1 MGYIGMCGPKVYG
14 FSAVLVINRVSSLA
28 ILVINR
34 VWFLRSSLDMGMFSR
49 RNHFFIIIE
58 KTTTTTKALHKLC
71 LRQFSIDLNFGTNYK
86 AGLNQGLI

>member
-1 MGYIGMCGPKVYG
+1 MYGPKAYG

-34 VWFLRSSLDMGMFSR
+34 VWFLRSSLHMGMFSR

-58 KTTTTTKALHKLC
+58 KKKPTTKALHKSC
-71 LRQFSIDLNFGTNYK
+71 LRQFSIGLNYGTNYK